1 MELRDTP
8 QEAEFRRE
16 LREWLDSNLPGEAP
30 AEVAAQR
37 AWLVAWHRKLHGA
50 GYTGLSWPTEAGG
63 RGMGPI
69 EEAIFMQEC
78 ERSGVPSGLNYGFV
92 GRAMLLFGSDEQRRR
107 YLPGLLS
114 GSVSWC
120 QGFSEPN
127 AGSDLAAIRTQAVL
141 EEETRSYRVT
151 GQKTWTSWAQ
161 FADLC
166 LCLVRTGPL
175 GSRHHGI
182 SALVVDMKEPGIEVR
197 PIRSIRG
204 DEEFCEVYFN
214 EARVPLEN
222 LVGEP
227 GQGWNYAMVTL
238 TYERGPVDIGFVAKY
253 HSMLERLW
261 PHATTQQARRDLA
274 KSAVAIEVLRL
285 HTLRSLSARLDYPP
299 GPEGSVDK
307 LLMAAT
313 EQNLA
318 RTAMDLVGPSALV
331 DDGDDWFADYLYSR
345 AATIYGGTAQIQRNI
360 IAEHCLG
367 LER

>member
-1 MELRDTP
+1 VELRDTAK
-8 QEAEFRRE
+8 EADFRRE
-16 LREWLDSNLPGEAP
+16 LREWLESNRPGDEP
-30 AEVAAQR
+30 TDVAAQR
-37 AWLVAWHRKLHGA
+37 AWLVTWHRRLHDA
-50 GYTGLSWPTEAGG
+50 GYTGLSWPTQAGG

-69 EEAIFMQEC
+69 EEAIFVQEC
-78 ERSGVPSGLNYGFV
+78 ERAGVPSGLNYGFV
-92 GRAMLLFGSDEQRRR
+92 GRAMLLFGSDEQRQA

-114 GSVSWC
+114 GNVSWC

-127 AGSDLAAIRTQAVL
+127 AGSDLAAIRTMAVL
-141 EEETRSYRVT
+141 DEVTQTYRVT

-166 LCLVRTGPL
+166 LCLVRTGTPD
-175 GSRHHGI
+175 SRHRGI
-182 SALVVDMKEPGIEVR
+182 SALVIDMKQAGIEVR
-197 PIRSIRG
+197 PLRSIRG
-204 DEEFCEVYFN
+204 DEEFCEVFFN
-214 EARVPLEN
+214 ETSVPVAN

-253 HSMLERLW
+253 HGMLERLR
-261 PHATTQQARRDLA
+261 PHATSQSARIDLA

-285 HTLRSLSARLDYPP
+285 HTLRSLSARLDHPP

-318 RTAMDLVGPSALV
+318 RTAMNLAGPSALV
-331 DDGDDWFADYLYSR
+331 DDADNWFADYLYSR

-367 LER
+367 LDR